1 MSAEHCESLPTTAC
15 IRGSF
20 RDGDHGKGGLNRE
33 LFVVEHGKAIG
44 TDANIVTTYVPGDFF
59 GELEFIGIGDVSN
72 AHMCVCVFV
81 RACVRVFAALST
93 VNF

>member
-1 MSAEHCESLPTTAC
+1 MEK
-15 IRGSF
+15 
-20 RDGDHGKGGLNRE
+20 GDSNRE

-81 RACVRVFAALST
+81 CACVRACVRSF
-93 VNF
+93 VNCQFLIVVAPAD